1 MAELSLA
8 TLKGIEVSGEC
19 NQLNPGVLVDGAKD
33 AALYFNRNHA
43 LQVNSREAMVDQW
56 TRQGRVFIGSTPVQ
70 GVPET
75 MSAAGTAIVLT
86 DPSLRFTVPSG
97 LIVVPIS
104 VQVAGHHTTAKHA
117 IFHVLATASDSYT
130 SGGDAVP
137 MPVTNA
143 LVTGTAQTKS
153 TGVVKLHYSDT
164 AIVEAALVGP
174 RCLKTYLKNA
184 TATDP
189 TDWNPE
195 YNIMKGDPMVYMVGP
210 ASFLVYV
217 VEETAALEAE
227 WTMMWAELD
236 AGSVP

>member
-1 MAELSLA
+1 MTHAY
-8 TLKGIEVSGEC
+8 GDV
-19 NQLNPGVLVDGAKD
+19 NQLAPELAKDGNFRGLRVSREGALLTASRESLVDA
-33 AALYFNRNHA
+33 
-43 LQVNSREAMVDQW
+43 W
-56 TRQGRVFIGSTPVQ
+56 TREGRVFVGTTPVQ

-86 DPSLRFTVPSG
+86 DPSLRFSVPSG
-97 LIVVPIS
+97 LVVVPIS
-104 VQVAGHHTTAKHA
+104 VQISSHHTTAKHA
-117 IFHVLATASDSYT
+117 IFQVLATASDSFT
-130 SGGDAVP
+130 SGGDAVA

-143 LVTGTAQTKS
+143 LIRSTTQTRSSAVTN
-153 TGVVKLHYSDT
+153 VKYSDT

-174 RCLKTYLKNA
+174 RCLKSYLKNA

-195 YNIMKGDPMVYMVGP
+195 YNILKGDPMVYMVGP

-217 VEETAALEAE
+217 LEETAALEAE

-236 AGSVP
+236 PLTVP